1 MDHVTVFGFEAKD
14 FLTYLGIGLVSVC
27 LFVVRQWQAKSKE
40 HEQHLHKLDEAVHAI
55 QLQMV
60 EQRAA
65 QADLKEFQ
73 ADIKELETRMMRVEH
88 VLTRIDERLGGK
100 RRASDPDPETLR

>member
-1 MDHVTVFGFEAKD
+1 MFGFEAKD
-14 FLTYLGIGLVSVC
+14 FLTYLGIALVSVC
-27 LFVVRQWQAKSKE
+27 LFVVRQWQTKSKE
-40 HEQHLHKLDEAVHAI
+40 HDEHLRKLDEAVHAMQI
-55 QLQMV
+55 QMV

-73 ADIKELETRMMRVEH
+73 NDIKELENRMMRVEH

-100 RRASDPDPETLR
+100 RRASDPDPRDL